1 MNPITEDHVR
11 SVFHIAHIPVLGAW
25 ELAHSYFA
33 FNPEESEEVTLT
45 NARYRATRPSWL
57 VKTPYGLIALNLRK
71 RVVDIDWKD
80 TGYHALDVGEGHPI
94 TSDEVSKDT
103 TYVHAYTLIKASEY
117 LTKLKQCLDQ
127 PSRWPDIP
135 RVHLNDVVEVTL
147 TEVGAQVIRGQYAKL
162 ARGVGT
168 EADKAQWAQNAEQ
181 FVAGYVWRTQL
192 HDVMYTLGPACRLG
206 LSTPISS
213 LSPVLPA

>member
-1 MNPITEDHVR
+1 MNPLTADDVTAA
-11 SVFHIAHIPVLGAW
+11 FQIAGIPSLAIW
-25 ELAHSYFA
+25 ELSHSYFP
-33 FNPEESEEVTLT
+33 FNPGESEETT
-45 NARYRATRPSWL
+45 IKNALYRASRPSWL

-80 TGYHALDVGEGHPI
+80 TGYHALDVGEGHPV
-94 TSDEVSKDT
+94 TDDDVSKDT
-103 TYVHAYTLIKASEY
+103 TYVHAYTLIKAAEY

-127 PSRWPDIP
+127 SGHGRPQP
-135 RVHLNDVVEVTL
+135 RLNLNDVVEVTL

-192 HDVMYTLGPACRLG
+192 HDVMYTLGSACRLG